1 VFTTAE
7 FRLLTRA
14 ELADFVRNNLDNL
27 LTEGNKNTIWSLT
40 DEAAG
45 QFKRGDLIEEIFNQW
60 SSKYKNYQNLN
71 DVIPNYPTLD
81 FDGILNN
88 VNEVVSLKTFHPT
101 TATPKTFSLING
113 KISNYANKLSSATL
127 APAHAGKNRVLDFV
141 IKKGE
146 WDSFMPQIQNSIE
159 SLENS
164 LGNITIRITEF

>member
-1 VFTTAE
+1 
-7 FRLLTRA
+7 
-14 ELADFVRNNLDNL
+14 
-27 LTEGNKNTIWSLT
+27 
-40 DEAAG
+40 
-45 QFKRGDLIEEIFNQW
+45 LIEEIFNQW

-88 VNEVVSLKTFHPT
+88 VSEVVSLKTFHPT
-101 TATPKTFSLING
+101 VLTPKTFSLING
-113 KISNYANKLSSATL
+113 KITNYANKLSYATL
-127 APAHAGKNRVLDFV
+127 APAHAGKARVLDFV

-164 LGNITIRITEF
+164 LGNVTIRITEF